1 MINYTQAFD
10 NSRMAIARLRSLEQF
25 TEDDAINIFKK
36 ALGCNGKQAKKAWKK
51 LKDKKKGGVIDLGN
65 GLFRLRNEDEIDLE
79 NNKGLTEIVDVAAEA
94 TRVIEESERKAEMAR
109 DRLAELGETVEESDE
124 SEKSSDRQTFF
135 KVD

>member
-79 NNKGLTEIVDVAAEA
+79 NNKGLTEIVGVAAEA
-94 TRVIEESERKAEMAR
+94 TQVIEESERKAEVAR
-109 DRLAELGETVEESDE
+109 DRLAELGETVEESE
-124 SEKSSDRQTFF
+124 NSSD
-135 KVD
+135 

>member
-94 TRVIEESERKAEMAR
+94 TRVIEESERKAEVAR
-109 DRLAELGETVEESDE
+109 DRLAELGETVEKSDE
-124 SEKSSDRQTFF
+124 SEESSD
-135 KVD
+135 

>member
-79 NNKGLTEIVDVAAEA
+79 NNKGLTEIVGVAAEA
-94 TRVIEESERKAEMAR
+94 TRVIEESERKAEVAR
-109 DRLAELGETVEESDE
+109 DRLAELGETVEK
-124 SEKSSDRQTFF
+124 SEKSSD
-135 KVD
+135 

>member
-10 NSRMAIARLRSLEQF
+10 NSRMAIVRLRSLEQF

-94 TRVIEESERKAEMAR
+94 TRVIEESERKAEVAR
-109 DRLAELGETVEESDE
+109 DRLAELGETVETSDE
-124 SEKSSDRQTFF
+124 SGKSSD
-135 KVD
+135 

>member
-79 NNKGLTEIVDVAAEA
+79 NNKGLTEIVDVAFHPANTA
-94 TRVIEESERKAEMAR
+94 ICLLICLSKYFFGFN
-109 DRLAELGETVEESDE
+109 LH
-124 SEKSSDRQTFF
+124 SSYLLWQ
-135 KVD
+135 

>member
-79 NNKGLTEIVDVAAEA
+79 NNKGLTEIVGVAAEA
-94 TRVIEESERKAEMAR
+94 TRVIEESERKAEVAR
-109 DRLAELGETVEESDE
+109 DRLAELGETVEKSDE
-124 SEKSSDRQTFF
+124 SENSSD
-135 KVD
+135 

>member
-65 GLFRLRNEDEIDLE
+65 GLFRIRNEDEINLE
-79 NNKGLTEIVDVAAEA
+79 NNKGLTEIVGVAAEA
-94 TRVIEESERKAEMAR
+94 TRVIEESERKAEVAR
-109 DRLAELGETVEESDE
+109 DRLAELGETVEKSDE
-124 SEKSSDRQTFF
+124 SEKSSD
-135 KVD
+135 

>member
-65 GLFRLRNEDEIDLE
+65 GLFRLRNEDEIELE
-79 NNKGLTEIVDVAAEA
+79 NNKGLTEIVGVAAEA
-94 TRVIEESERKAEMAR
+94 TRVIEESERKAEVAR
-109 DRLAELGETVEESDE
+109 DRLAELGETVEKSDE
-124 SEKSSDRQTFF
+124 SEKSSD
-135 KVD
+135 

>member
-10 NSRMAIARLRSLEQF
+10 NSRMAIERLRSLEQF

-79 NNKGLTEIVDVAAEA
+79 NNKGLTEIVGVAAEA
-94 TRVIEESERKAEMAR
+94 TRVIEESKRKAEAAR
-109 DRLAELGETVEESDE
+109 DRLAVLGETVEKSDE
-124 SEKSSDRQTFF
+124 SEKSSD
-135 KVD
+135 

>member
-51 LKDKKKGGVIDLGN
+51 LRDKKKGGVIDLGN

-79 NNKGLTEIVDVAAEA
+79 NNKGLTEIVGVAAEA
-94 TRVIEESERKAEMAR
+94 TRVIEESERKAEVAR
-109 DRLAELGETVEESDE
+109 DRLAEIGETVEKSDE
-124 SEKSSDRQTFF
+124 SEKSSD
-135 KVD
+135 

>member
-79 NNKGLTEIVDVAAEA
+79 NNKGLTEIVGVAVEA
-94 TRVIEESERKAEMAR
+94 TRVIEESERKAEVAR
-109 DRLAELGETVEESDE
+109 DRLAELGETVEKFDE
-124 SEKSSDRQTFF
+124 SEKSSD
-135 KVD
+135 

>member
-10 NSRMAIARLRSLEQF
+10 NSRMAIVRLRSLEQF

-94 TRVIEESERKAEMAR
+94 TRVIEESERKAEVAR

-124 SEKSSDRQTFF
+124 SGKSSD
-135 KVD
+135 

>member
-10 NSRMAIARLRSLEQF
+10 NSRMAIARLRSLGQF

-109 DRLAELGETVEESDE
+109 DRLAELGETVEES
-124 SEKSSDRQTFF
+124 EKSSD
-135 KVD
+135 